1 MIKATAITAALSV
14 MLAVAIEETPP
25 APEASD
31 EVPGPDPSLRGRG
44 GGHGGHDRHWGDWF
58 PNGNVS
64 HFCKTGLTNDGFDVC
79 CNATCIDHSITDK
92 KDRRYGYQCG
102 GRGCSDRFGGAAD
115 CCIEDIERKLGRQ
128 PGGWRVFPT
137 RSACRHK
144 RFMCFTVRKM
154 QRRLARFGK
163 KN

>member
-25 APEASD
+25 APEATD

-102 GRGCSDRFGGAAD
+102 GRGCSGYRNPDSAV
-115 CCIEDIERKLGRQ
+115 EDSIVMTMPILILINYL
-128 PGGWRVFPT
+128 P
-137 RSACRHK
+137 
-144 RFMCFTVRKM
+144 
-154 QRRLARFGK
+154 
-163 KN
+163 